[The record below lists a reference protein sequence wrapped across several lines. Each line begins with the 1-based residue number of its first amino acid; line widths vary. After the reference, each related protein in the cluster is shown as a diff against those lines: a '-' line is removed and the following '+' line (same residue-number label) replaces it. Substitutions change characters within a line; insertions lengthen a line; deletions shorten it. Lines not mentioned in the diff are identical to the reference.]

1 MSSVQEA
8 AIQRLESAIELG
20 RSVGRASPHSDFS
33 GGFPDHEKRRAAL
46 RMASAINAAVPT
58 NNLYARQAQTAID
71 AKTHEGHKVQ
81 DVLGI
86 ASALLDDLKDG
97 YGATVQG
104 LIESEVFAD
113 FLEMADEQLE
123 KHYKTPAAV
132 LIGCVLEERLRK
144 LAAGVNIAVER
155 EPGKYLKSDVLNA
168 ELKKAD
174 VYNGLAQKN
183 VTAWLDL
190 RNKAAHG
197 KTDEFSEEA
206 VALMRQGVGM
216 FLAEHQ

>member
-1 MSSVQEA
+1 
-8 AIQRLESAIELG
+8 
-20 RSVGRASPHSDFS
+20 
-33 GGFPDHEKRRAAL
+33 
-46 RMASAINAAVPT
+46 MASAINAAVPT